1 MLVRNHDAQKAS
13 AHSSQFLWDTI
24 ARHRPILI
32 AFPLLFLGL
41 SAIYVSMRGS
51 SFTATSRLVVDNRVL
66 QFNPQEA
73 FLPTSSISA
82 PLLQSQVA
90 ILQSDKIALSAIRAL
105 GLTKDPEFLPPN
117 FTGSDEEKELQVLEN
132 IQNKIHASRIGES
145 YLIDVRATSTD
156 PVKAAKITNA
166 VVKAY
171 LDDQTSSNADVANA
185 VSPWLRSKVAS
196 LGTTARVV
204 SEATPPLKRDQLPNR
219 LILVL
224 GLASGLIF
232 GFTLAFALDWFD
244 NRIKT
249 REAVEKVCGAECF
262 GMLPCMKKKPWYARL
277 GLNKPAGSALPG
289 RQTVE
294 DEPSLLWA
302 VDHPQSHFVHA
313 LRNTRAAILE
323 QKESN
328 PVIIGITS
336 PACGEGKSVV
346 AANLARLMA
355 IANRKVLL
363 IDADPYGAGLTA
375 LLAPTAVAGLA
386 QALDGRNLS
395 DMLWTCDRTGLQFL
409 PNPAGDHRS
418 RPGYPLSAANQE
430 LFSKLAQEYDWIFLD
445 LPPLDPVPDVRE
457 AQPLVQGMLLVLE
470 WNKISA
476 GRLQMLLDSAG
487 PVRSKLIGVLFN
499 KAGEKMFR
507 KQRSS
512 SPPLKKAVRKT
523 KKFSPKPR
531 KAETDASAAGAEQTS
546 SPVAHVEW
554 IAGE

>member
-1 MLVRNHDAQKAS
+1 MLVRNHDAQKAA

-41 SAIYVSMRGS
+41 SAIYVSIRGS

-166 VVKAY
+166 LVKAY

-219 LILVL
+219 LILAL

-277 GLNKPAGSALPG
+277 GLRKRARSPG
-289 RQTVE
+289 GQTVE

-302 VDHPQSHFVHA
+302 IDHPQSHFVHA

-336 PACGEGKSVV
+336 PASGEGKSVV
-346 AANLARLMA
+346 AANLSRLMA

-363 IDADPYGAGLTA
+363 IDADPYGASLTA
-375 LLAPTAVAGLA
+375 LLTPTAVRGLA
-386 QALDGRNLS
+386 QALDGRNLT
-395 DMLWTCDRTGLQFL
+395 DLLWTCDRTGLQFL

-418 RPGYPLSAANQE
+418 HPGNPLSAANQE
-430 LFSKLAQEYDWIFLD
+430 FFSKLAQEYDWIFLD

-476 GRLQMLLDSAG
+476 SRLQTLLDSAG
-487 PVRSKLIGVLFN
+487 PLRSKLIGVLFN

-507 KQRSS
+507 KQRSP
-512 SPPLKKAVRKT
+512 SPPLKRAVRKT
-523 KKFSPKPR
+523 RKFKP
-531 KAETDASAAGAEQTS
+531 EPQEAGTEAPAVVAEQTS
-546 SPVAHVEW
+546 PPVAHVE
-554 IAGE
+554 